1 MPSGT
6 TGSSFLE
13 INEMEEFKDD
23 ETVKKIMH
31 VMRQAPHGTIYTYE
45 GLEMILIMA
54 AYDQDISV
62 AFIDDGVYAL
72 KKGQDTE
79 GIEIKGFSKTFGA
92 LEGYDVEKLYVDQI
106 SLEERGLTENDL
118 VVDVEVLSSAE
129 IGKIM
134 AKQDV
139 VVHH

>member
-1 MPSGT
+1 
-6 TGSSFLE
+6 
-13 INEMEEFKDD
+13 MEEFEDD
-23 ETVKKIMH
+23 EIVKKIMH
-31 VMRQAPHGTIYTYE
+31 VMREAPHGTIYTYE

-72 KKGQDTE
+72 KKDQNTE

-92 LEGYDVEKLYVDQI
+92 LDGYDVEKLYVDQI
-106 SLEERGLTENDL
+106 SLEERGLTEDDL
-118 VVDVEVLSSAE
+118 VVDVEILSSAE
-129 IGKIM
+129 IGKLM
-134 AKQDV
+134 TEQDV

>member
-1 MPSGT
+1 
-6 TGSSFLE
+6 
-13 INEMEEFKDD
+13 
-23 ETVKKIMH
+23 MH

-45 GLEMILIMA
+45 GLEMILIMS

-79 GIEIKGFSKTFGA
+79 GIEIKGFAKTFGA

-106 SLEERGLTENDL
+106 SLEESGLTENDL

>member
-1 MPSGT
+1 MTDLSP
-6 TGSSFLE
+6 LE
-13 INEMEEFKDD
+13 INKMEEFEDD
-23 ETVKKIMH
+23 EIVKKIMH
-31 VMRQAPHGTIYTYE
+31 VMREAPHGTIYTYE

-72 KKGQDTE
+72 KKGQNTE
-79 GIEIKGFSKTFGA
+79 DIEIKVFAKTFVA
-92 LEGYDVEKLYVDQI
+92 LDGYDVEKLYVDQI
-106 SLEERGLTENDL
+106 SLEERGLTEDDL

-129 IGKIM
+129 IGKLM
-134 AKQDV
+134 AEQDL

>member
-1 MPSGT
+1 
-6 TGSSFLE
+6 LE